1 MQNSNNNGLIRIAV
15 LGSTRGTDL
24 QAILDSQ
31 QAGTLQ
37 PAKVV
42 LVISNKPAA
51 YILERAQQANVKT
64 VVIPSKGKS
73 REDFDREL
81 LQVLQ
86 DHRID
91 LVLLIGFMRI
101 LSPTVIDQYPQRIM
115 NIHPSLLPKY
125 AGGMNM
131 DVHAEVLKNK
141 ETITGC
147 TLHYVT
153 STVDEGPIVLQK
165 EVPVLPNDTPETLKT
180 RVQQAEQVALLE
192 GIKLFASHYGN

>member
-1 MQNSNNNGLIRIAV
+1 MSTPINIAV

-24 QAILDSQ
+24 QAILDAQS
-31 QAGTLQ
+31 AGTLQ
-37 PAKVV
+37 PAQVV
-42 LVISNKPAA
+42 LVVSNKPDA
-51 YILERAQQANVKT
+51 YILERARQANVPT
-64 VVIPSKGKS
+64 VVIPSKGKA

-81 LQVLQ
+81 LQVLH
-86 DHRID
+86 DHKID

-101 LSPTVIDQYPQRIM
+101 LSPTIIDQYPQRIM

-141 ETITGC
+141 ETVTGC

-165 EVPVLPNDTPETLKT
+165 EVPVLPDDTPETLKT
-180 RVQQAEQVALLE
+180 RVQQAEQEALLQ
-192 GIKLFASHYGN
+192 GIQLFVSQHGN

>member
-1 MQNSNNNGLIRIAV
+1 MNTSINIAV

-24 QAILDSQ
+24 QAILDAQS
-31 QAGTLQ
+31 AGTLQ
-37 PAKVV
+37 PAQVV
-42 LVISNKPAA
+42 LVVSNKPDA
-51 YILERAQQANVKT
+51 YILERAHQANLPT
-64 VVIPSKGKS
+64 VVIPSKGKT

-86 DHRID
+86 DHKID

-101 LSPTVIDQYPQRIM
+101 LSPTIIDQYPQRIM

-141 ETITGC
+141 EAVTGC

-153 STVDEGPIVLQK
+153 STVDEGPIILQK
-165 EVPVLPNDTPETLKT
+165 EVPVLPDDTPETLKI
-180 RVQQAEQVALLE
+180 RVQQAEQQALLE
-192 GIKLFASHYGN
+192 GIHQFTKEFIKK

>member
-1 MQNSNNNGLIRIAV
+1 MSTSINIAV

-24 QAILDSQ
+24 QAILDAQ
-31 QAGTLQ
+31 LVGTLQ
-37 PAKVV
+37 PAQVV
-42 LVISNKPAA
+42 LVVSNKSDA
-51 YILERAQQANVKT
+51 YILERAHQANVPT
-64 VVIPSKGKS
+64 VVIPSKGKN

-86 DHRID
+86 NHNID

-101 LSPTVIDQYPQRIM
+101 LSSAIIDQYPQRIM

-141 ETITGC
+141 ETVTGC

-153 STVDEGPIVLQK
+153 STVDEGPIILQK
-165 EVPVLPNDTPETLKT
+165 EVPVLPDDTPETLKA
-180 RVQQAEQVALLE
+180 RVQQAEQQALLE
-192 GIKLFASHYGN
+192 GIKLFVSHYGN